1 MKRLSLSKL
10 VIAAFALVLLP
21 AAALAEPPLKVVRIA
36 SVAVFT
42 DGKSEITGGQ
52 SAVLAGNRWL
62 QDELKKHG
70 VALEWYPV
78 PTSVGGPAFNE
89 ALAKGAIDFA
99 SYGDFPAIIARS
111 GGIDIKLIVPSGRGM
126 NSYLVVPVDSPA
138 QSIEDLKGKRVSIHR
153 GRPLELTFNQL
164 VQSKNLKY
172 NDFKLLNV
180 ASHAGASALAAGNI
194 DALFTGSDAYLL
206 QDKGVG
212 RIIWSSKGTD
222 WKWRAELFVRREF
235 AEKYPEITQIVA
247 NAYVRAGHW
256 SAQEENRDTVIDLGT
271 RIGTP
276 RNVVER
282 DFTDESVDWKDRWSP
297 LFDAYAIDH
306 YRDAIAFTREQN
318 LIRREFPVEDLFERR
333 FLETALKQLRLES
346 YWQPRPAVAAM
357 H

>member
-1 MKRLSLSKL
+1 KRLSLSKL

-138 QSIEDLKGKRVSIHR
+138 QSIEDLKRKRVSIHR
-153 GRPLELTFNQL
+153 GRPLEL
-164 VQSKNLKY
+164 
-172 NDFKLLNV
+172 
-180 ASHAGASALAAGNI
+180 
-194 DALFTGSDAYLL
+194 
-206 QDKGVG
+206 
-212 RIIWSSKGTD
+212 
-222 WKWRAELFVRREF
+222 
-235 AEKYPEITQIVA
+235 
-247 NAYVRAGHW
+247 
-256 SAQEENRDTVIDLGT
+256 
-271 RIGTP
+271 
-276 RNVVER
+276 
-282 DFTDESVDWKDRWSP
+282 
-297 LFDAYAIDH
+297 
-306 YRDAIAFTREQN
+306 
-318 LIRREFPVEDLFERR
+318 
-333 FLETALKQLRLES
+333 
-346 YWQPRPAVAAM
+346 
-357 H
+357 